1 MREDL
6 AREKEAAGE
15 VCLWRDVRVATT
27 LWFVYLAERAH
38 DPAIAALL
46 DVLRDLWE
54 VTAAAEPRVS
64 RGRRASRSPA

>member
-1 MREDL
+1 MSATPTPAPTSVLITDSWS
-6 AREKEAAGE
+6 AT
-15 VCLWRDVRVATT
+15 TT

-46 DVLRDLWE
+46 DVLRDVWG
-54 VTAAAEPRVS
+54 VTAVAEPQLS